1 MNYILEI
8 KAFYDWLE
16 VNQLST
22 SAIALWHALM
32 HIANKTGWQDTFTVA
47 IVVLS
52 TKTGLEKKAIYNARV
67 ALQNKGLI
75 SFQTRKGKQSTIYQI
90 HSLVALKETQAG
102 TQTGTQA
109 GTQTGTQ
116 TGTINKQNE
125 TKQNETK
132 KKDTN
137 VSQEKRFVEHE
148 KLNATILDFIE
159 FRKNIKNPMTERAI
173 KLLINKLNDLAANDE
188 QKQIAML
195 EQSILAGWK
204 SVYPLGDNKQNSTQ
218 KTVQATTVKQNR
230 FVNYEQRKWDFK
242 ELENLERERL
252 AQEADNREKPKDE
265 RYMAL
270 LAKIEG
276 SSNT

>member
-90 HSLVALKETQAG
+90 HSLVALKETQK
-102 TQTGTQA
+102 
-109 GTQTGTQ
+109 GTQ
-116 TGTINKQNE
+116 TGTINKQNK
-125 TKQNETK
+125 TKQNQTK

-137 VSQEKRFVEHE
+137 VSQEKRFVENE
-148 KLNATILDFIE
+148 KLNAAILDFIE

-204 SVYPLGDNKQNSTQ
+204 SVYPLDDNKQNSSQ
-218 KTVQATTVKQNR
+218 KTVQAAPVKQNR
-230 FVNYEQRKWDFK
+230 FVNYEQREWDFK
-242 ELENLERERL
+242 EIEKMEKERL
-252 AQEADNREKPKDE
+252 VQEADNRQKPKDE
-265 RYMAL
+265 RYATL
-270 LAKIEG
+270 WAKIEG
-276 SSNT
+276 GSGA